1 VTKTQL
7 AAQPLIDSMAH
18 SVLLFDSADRLAG
31 HNESARILFGADLR
45 LMQAEGWSAA
55 QELFNSRQLPNAR
68 RVEEVRAA
76 VFSGEGATRFTFYR
90 AGERLP
96 GWVSMFEM
104 GGERF
109 TMITIDKPDW
119 AALSDLTAKYLAE
132 VRDVMESTQGHSSL
146 IVASITHAK
155 PGTTAAQVAGRVSGF
170 ARLIDIHM
178 FRLRSLTGM
187 VERLERVRTGAL
199 RPLTDKARRR
209 IALADFMEDFIESL
223 DETPLLDPETDAGNF
238 RQRIQTVVPPRL
250 AVSASA
256 GHLTVVLQD
265 ILRNAIM
272 YSMRATP
279 IKIIAYANRDGT
291 GQIDIVDEGYGVRA
305 EDAERVFAPFMRA
318 RQPQVM
324 SEFGYGLS
332 LYLCKHEIEAMNGRL
347 WFTSEEGV
355 GTTFSIK
362 LPLWQ
367 DATRESSS

>member
-18 SVLLFDSADRLAG
+18 SVLLFDSADRLVAY
-31 HNESARILFGADLR
+31 NPAARALFSADLR
-45 LMQAEGWSAA
+45 LMQAEGWVAA
-55 QELFNSRQLPNAR
+55 QELFNSRQSSNAR
-68 RVEEVRAA
+68 RIEDVRAA
-76 VFSGEGATRFTFYR
+76 VFNGEGASRFTFYR

-96 GWVSMFEM
+96 GWVSAFEM

-119 AALSDLTAKYLAE
+119 AALSDLMAKYLAE
-132 VRDVMESTQGHSSL
+132 VRDVMQATQGHSSL

-155 PGTTAAQVAGRVSGF
+155 PGATAEQVAGRVSGF

-178 FRLRSLTGM
+178 FRLHSLTSM
-187 VERLERVRTGAL
+187 VERLERVRTGGL

-209 IALADFMEDFIESL
+209 IALADYMEDFIESL
-223 DETPLLDPETDAGNF
+223 DEIALVDPETDAGNY
-238 RQRIQTVVPPRL
+238 RQRLQTVIPPRL
-250 AVSASA
+250 AIAASA
-256 GHLTVVLQD
+256 GHLTIVLQD

-318 RQPQVM
+318 RQPQIM
-324 SEFGYGLS
+324 SEFGYGLA

-367 DATRESSS
+367 DAARESSS